1 MDVVSMCVTP
11 LCECSVC
18 ACGRDNRGKDPSA
31 SLYIPNL
38 PLHAKGGVSDSREAS
53 SSEKIKKDSDGS
65 KTSSV
70 PDGILF
76 SLITI
81 TDTEER
87 DSCAYIGPRVHV
99 GVDVKLKSPQF
110 DVNAN
115 DIGPICLITYGP
127 MGSAYSPKSEAQ
139 HRFTYSNKADYT
151 GPKRCNCRQH
161 RQVCLP
167 TSQCV
172 HANF

>member
-1 MDVVSMCVTP
+1 MTRCYGYGST
-11 LCECSVC
+11 
-18 ACGRDNRGKDPSA
+18 K
-31 SLYIPNL
+31 
-38 PLHAKGGVSDSREAS
+38 AS

-127 MGSAYSPKSEAQ
+127 VSYLCVVQVVEAMHPPLIVQ
-139 HRFTYSNKADYT
+139 
-151 GPKRCNCRQH
+151 P
-161 RQVCLP
+161 
-167 TSQCV
+167 
-172 HANF
+172 